1 MRLLMLCVVSLC
13 LYRELSASGATE
25 NFKVAD
31 NVTVTLCRDFHL
43 CQNIG
48 CGTSWIKNSVCQC
61 DWACEFFDDCCLD
74 FASVCSIESSDV
86 LDSLEKPQF
95 ECISVTR
102 DLWMVSHCP
111 YAAEVSPTHE
121 NCESTD
127 NTNPLTLIPVTD
139 ASGITFRNIYC
150 ALCHSRSTSN
160 LVPWELKATCPNPIS
175 KNTSYAVF
183 LRKVW
188 NECYHYLELPAVDV
202 SGPAT
207 RRPCIPSLITT
218 CQQHHPRSQSLL
230 SSCQNFTAVV
240 KFHDD
245 GSLYRNPAC
254 FAACKGSSH
263 NYSLECP
270 RSAYQLSSDQIFPT
284 LEQIVPQTSDDSLVV
299 PVAMAPVAN
308 APEAMFPYFGGH
320 PLTSLSVIL
329 NFNPTDGSPDQCSEG
344 DFFDPFSQTCLSP
357 QCEEGLEYVATEQ
370 RCEPLNN
377 KPQTISSLGS
387 KPASDNSFRC
397 LGDSHQGPGI
407 LLMIT
412 ISSETTN
419 LTSNSPNTETGYENK
434 KRCIR
439 DLLGVNLSSVQEDD
453 DPYSGNSSQF
463 AFKILVDEVLK
474 SDEKLQTNNTEID
487 TSISRR
493 QAIGYLVK
501 DIETKLESVEADES
515 QCGLQSLQLVQYCNG
530 KEGTP
535 YGVTL
540 CSQADWLPLEN
551 ETQVRVNN
559 QTVWAFDA
567 SHNAWYKLQEYNLR
581 IQYSKLGSVFTKLS
595 LEIGLCS
602 KAPNNSCPALIKLN
616 ESQFSLV
623 DEDTEDFE
631 NYANGSLIFLQTE
644 EILGPDEF
652 TRTEDGQISIC
663 ASKLPQNGTR
673 FFNFNNAQNILSTVG
688 LIISVAA
695 GSVSLVTYLVFPSL
709 HGRTRKAIMGM
720 VTSLIAAQT
729 LLLLGG
735 VAAANGKACMAV
747 AVTGHFLWLASLTW
761 TNVLAFL
768 LWHTFATKNPSPSS
782 SKIAV
787 TSNINILSCTYALG
801 VPLVIV
807 IVCLIIHFCSCTDIA
822 VVYNNDAPCW
832 IQSGSINLVVFGA
845 PMALFL
851 VINIILFT
859 RTVWAI
865 RSSHRKS
872 AAQFN
877 QGRDT
882 SFLKRR
888 RKELF
893 IYVRMASL
901 MGFTW
906 VFGFSAAFSGAEAL
920 WYIFIILNSLQG
932 FFIFLS
938 FTFNDQVKKLWKK
951 MLIPIRD
958 SLMNKTSVLTSRG
971 KSRTTTSTISA
982 GIALSDVSSSNDYQS
997 TSTSNNSSYEAS
1009 SETSSR
1015 FKMALRRLK
1024 EKYTQPSEQN
1034 TDKIQTKPP
1043 VPVNKEDVQ
1052 GSLPFSPAC
1061 RASSEYEEVIP
1072 GRCLKNGD
1080 DKIRFWHKLS
1090 LRPPKP
1096 TTPSLETAENVRTT
1110 NDGPTGSLA
1119 GPSRY
1124 RASSAYEEVIAG
1136 RCLQADNTQDGPTS
1150 SKSTEDETKSKSAVH
1165 PHGKETGKQLPK
1177 IPLLPFKIPGH
1188 SKTSVP
1194 QKNNHC
1200 VHAVQ
1205 NVDEDATIPLK
1216 QLPSRRP
1223 IHNLEKEPE
1232 TEPNCK
1238 VRLDKP
1244 PITPRIKLQCK
1255 TGDAQTKERSYL
1267 NPINHAKSSCTNPLP
1282 LLTPKPSLNPK
1293 PPLNP
1298 KPSLTPKPHSM
1309 NPKPQLQE
1317 AINGDHSKLEVT
1329 MIESRSTMPVLP
1341 LFSSFPKREDSAS
1354 TPTGNPN
1361 LVETPDNNTDINM
1374 NPTQKTLPSMKQPP
1388 PPRPK
1393 PRNTHESRDESGWHD
1408 VIGQIK
1414 GQSMLKSN

>member
-1 MRLLMLCVVSLC
+1 MTYLFTMRLMMLCVVSLC
-13 LYRELSASGATE
+13 LYGELSASRHTK
-25 NFKVAD
+25 NFEVAD
-31 NVTVTLCRDFHL
+31 NVTVTLCRDLHL

-74 FASVCSIESSDV
+74 IASVCSIDSSDV
-86 LDSLEKPQF
+86 LDSLKKPQF

-111 YAAEVSPTHE
+111 YAAEVSPTYAQTHE

-150 ALCHSRSTSN
+150 ALCHGRSTSN
-160 LVPWELKATCPNPIS
+160 LVPWELKATCPKPIHQ
-175 KNTSYAVF
+175 NTSYAVF

-188 NECYHYLELPAVDV
+188 NECDHYLELPAVDV

-218 CQQHHPRSQSLL
+218 CQQHHPHSQSLL

-240 KFHDD
+240 KFRDD

-270 RSAYQLSSDQIFPT
+270 TSASQLSSDQIFPT
-284 LEQIVPQTSDDSLVV
+284 FIQIVPKTSDDLI
-299 PVAMAPVAN
+299 PVSAF
-308 APEAMFPYFGGH
+308 FPRFTH
-320 PLTSLSVIL
+320 FSVSLSVIL

-377 KPQTISSLGS
+377 QPQS
-387 KPASDNSFRC
+387 KPANDNSFLC
-397 LGDSHQGPGI
+397 IGDSHQGPGI

-412 ISSETTN
+412 TSSETTN

-439 DLLGVNLSSVQEDD
+439 DLLGVNLTSVQEDD

-463 AFKILVDEVLK
+463 AFKILV
-474 SDEKLQTNNTEID
+474 KLQTNNTEID

-493 QAIGYLVK
+493 QAIGYLVE
-501 DIETKLESVEADES
+501 DIETKLESVETDES

-540 CSQADWLPLEN
+540 CSSSHADWLPLEN

-581 IQYSKLGSVFTKLS
+581 IQYSKHGSVFTKLR

-602 KAPNNSCPALIKLN
+602 RAPNNSCPAFIKLN

-688 LIISVAA
+688 FIISVAA

-787 TSNINILSCTYALG
+787 TSKINILSCSYALG
-801 VPLVIV
+801 IPLAIV

-822 VVYNNDAPCW
+822 VVYNNDAHCW
-832 IQSGSINLVVFGA
+832 IQSGPINLVVFGA

-865 RSSHRKS
+865 RSSHRRS

-888 RKELF
+888 SKELF

-920 WYIFIILNSLQG
+920 WYLFIILNSLQG

-938 FTFNDQVKKLWKK
+938 FTFNYQVKELWKK
-951 MLIPIRD
+951 KLIPIRD
-958 SLMNKTSVLTSRG
+958 SMINKTSVLASRG
-971 KSRTTTSTISA
+971 MNRTTTSTISA

-997 TSTSNNSSYEAS
+997 TSTSNNNNYETS

-1024 EKYTQPSEQN
+1024 EKYTQPSEQD
-1034 TDKIQTKPP
+1034 TDKRQTKPP
-1043 VPVNKEDVQ
+1043 IPVKEDVQ
-1052 GSLPFSPAC
+1052 GSLPFSPAF

-1072 GRCLKNGD
+1072 GRCLKKRD
-1080 DKIRFWHKLS
+1080 DKTRFWHKLS
-1090 LRPPKP
+1090 LHPPKP
-1096 TTPSLETAENVRTT
+1096 TTPSLKTAENVRTA

-1124 RASSAYEEVIAG
+1124 RASSAYEEVIPG
-1136 RCLQADNTQDGPTS
+1136 RCLRADHTQDGPTS
-1150 SKSTEDETKSKSAVH
+1150 SKSTEDASKSKSEVH
-1165 PHGKETGKQLPK
+1165 PHGTGTEIQLPK
-1177 IPLLPFKIPGH
+1177 IPLLPFKIPRH
-1188 SKTSVP
+1188 SKTSVS
-1194 QKNNHC
+1194 QNNNHC
-1200 VHAVQ
+1200 VHPVK
-1205 NVDEDATIPLK
+1205 NVDEDATIPVK

-1223 IHNLEKEPE
+1223 IHSLEKEPE
-1232 TEPNCK
+1232 TEANCK

-1244 PITPRIKLQCK
+1244 PITPHSNLQCK
-1255 TGDAQTKERSYL
+1255 TGNAQTKERSYL

-1298 KPSLTPKPHSM
+1298 KPSLTPKPPLM
-1309 NPKPQLQE
+1309 TPKPQLQE
-1317 AINGDHSKLEVT
+1317 STNGDHSKLEVT
-1329 MIESRSTMPVLP
+1329 MNASRYKVPVLP
-1341 LFSSFPKREDSAS
+1341 LFSSFPKRDDSAS

-1361 LVETPDNNTDINM
+1361 LVETPDIKTDTNM
-1374 NPTQKTLPSMKQPP
+1374 NPTQNTLPSVKQPP

-1408 VIGQIK
+1408 VIGQIE
-1414 GQSMLKSN
+1414 GQSMLKSK